1 MLDDALHLRRRKGS
15 RSQMMRRMRNVDEE
29 LVARQAEPLEE
40 LGGRLDAAGPAAF
53 ESQRTERKER

>member
-1 MLDDALHLRRRKGS
+1 
-15 RSQMMRRMRNVDEE
+15 MMRRMRNVDEE